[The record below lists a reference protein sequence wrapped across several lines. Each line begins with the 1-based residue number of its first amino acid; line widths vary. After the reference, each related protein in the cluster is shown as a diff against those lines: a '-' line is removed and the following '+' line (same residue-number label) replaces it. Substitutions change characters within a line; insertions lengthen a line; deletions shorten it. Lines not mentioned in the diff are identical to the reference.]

1 MGDDC
6 GLKFEVALLLH
17 GCIFES
23 LTNRCAPIAFVQRV
37 NQHRDSKGVSQR
49 HDATCGE
56 KGAAQFPL
64 SPHSI

>member
-6 GLKFEVALLLH
+6 GLKFEVALSLH

-23 LTNRCAPIAFVQRV
+23 LTNRCAPTAFVQHV